1 MRYVFLT
8 PGTGNFHCGSCLHD
22 EALARALRRLGHE
35 AHIVGLYLPLMMD
48 QRDAGHDPPHD
59 EAVQMGGV
67 NLYLQ
72 QKLPWLRYVPL
83 LRRLLD
89 APAVLRLAADRADLT
104 SPQQLGR
111 MTVEMLRGMDGRT
124 AHELRRMIDHLQHAA
139 HRPGV
144 VMLNNALL
152 LSLAAPIKD
161 ALGCKVACTLQ
172 GEDTFLDGLPEPS
185 RSEAWAQLRD
195 AAGACDLFLPVSEYY
210 AGVMRDKLAL
220 PAQRVRVVHNGI
232 EIADFDTF
240 AQQSSGALAPGVT
253 NGSPGATGG
262 LPDSAAADAA
272 SHETTPHGRASRP
285 WHTSHRDDPGG
296 SPRTI
301 GYLAR
306 LNATKGVFTLIDAF
320 AVLAQQKEFDD
331 VRLALVGAATPHD
344 RRRLDAAL
352 AKLPGKVRQAVSVHA
367 NVGRPRKIELLHQM
381 DVLSVPTT
389 YGESFGLYVLEANAA
404 GVPVVQPDHAAFGE
418 VIGATGGGMLYDAED
433 PAGLTRALAELL
445 RDDARRRAL
454 GEAGRAAVRERFT
467 ADVMARH
474 TLAALETLCPPAD
487 SN

>member
-1 MRYVFLT
+1 MRIVFLT

-48 QRDAGHDPPHD
+48 QRDAEQGP
-59 EAVQMGGV
+59 AVQMGGV

-89 APAVLRLAADRADLT
+89 APALLKLAADRADLT

-172 GEDTFLDGLPEPS
+172 GEDTFLDGLPEPW
-185 RSEAWAQLRD
+185 RSDAWAQLRD

-210 AGVMRDKLAL
+210 AGVMRPRLAL
-220 PAQRVRVVHNGI
+220 DPDKVRVVHNGI
-232 EIADFDTF
+232 EVADFDTF
-240 AQQSSGALAPGVT
+240 AQQNSRAQTTPEPAHDPAQ
-253 NGSPGATGG
+253 GATGG
-262 LPDSAAADAA
+262 SPARAA
-272 SHETTPHGRASRP
+272 SQEPATHWRTSRQ
-285 WHTSHRDDPGG
+285 WHTNHRDEPGE

-306 LNATKGVFTLIDAF
+306 LNETKGVFTLLDAF
-320 AVLAQQKEFDD
+320 VALTQEQDLADM
-331 VRLALVGAATPHD
+331 RLALVGAATPHD

-367 NVGRPRKIELLHQM
+367 KVDRPRKIELLHQI